1 MVEAYKL
8 HGLTKE
14 EYERILEK
22 LGREPNEVELGILGA
37 MWSEH
42 CSYKSSKRLLRMFPT
57 KSDAVIVG
65 PGENAGVVKVDDDV
79 WIAFKVESHNHPS
92 YIEPFNGSA
101 TGVGGIIRD
110 VLSMGA
116 RPIALGD
123 SLRFGPIKDRK
134 TLYVLKGVV
143 KGISHYGNSIGVP
156 TVCGET
162 FFEECYAT
170 NPLVNA
176 FCLGILPAGRMYSSR
191 AKKVGQVLTLVGS
204 STGRDGIHGAVMA
217 SGEFSDAVESKRSH
231 VQVGDPYFGK
241 KLIEAL
247 MEIIERDLVVGIQ
260 DLGAAGLAGA
270 VSEVAS
276 KSRMGA
282 ELYLERVTL
291 REEGM
296 NPYEILLSESQE
308 RMLLIVDEEKLK
320 EIEEIIKKHHLE
332 YAHVGKLTD
341 SSMLIA
347 YFHGQKVV
355 ELPVSLIVEEAP
367 IYVREIREP
376 SYIKEVRHFNQDLLP
391 KVDVR
396 KALRKLLT
404 SLNICS
410 KEWVYTQYDYQVG
423 TNTVLKPGGD
433 ASILRIKWPYR
444 PKLKSEKLLAINME
458 GNSRMVY
465 LNPYEGGK
473 FVIAEVCRNL
483 ACVGAKPVGIS
494 DCLNFGNPERPEVMW
509 QLQEAIKGIAEA
521 CEYLGVPIV
530 SGNVSLYN
538 ETVEGKNFR
547 NIYPTPIVVG
557 VGIVENRKFM
567 DHKFKEEGDF
577 IFLIGDLKRS
587 SRLDG
592 SEFLREIHGKVVGDV
607 PVVNLE
613 KEKALHKLLLR
624 LIDDDLILSAHD
636 VSTGGL
642 IVCLLEC
649 VFGTSFGVGLNLYT
663 DERLDFFLF
672 SENPTRVVVSVKR
685 DNVEAFKDIT
695 EEEGLDWMLL
705 GRITEDKKLRI
716 ELYDELILEER
727 VEDLEDLWKN
737 SLERALSHTL

>member
-308 RMLLIVDEEKLK
+308 RMLLIADEEKLK